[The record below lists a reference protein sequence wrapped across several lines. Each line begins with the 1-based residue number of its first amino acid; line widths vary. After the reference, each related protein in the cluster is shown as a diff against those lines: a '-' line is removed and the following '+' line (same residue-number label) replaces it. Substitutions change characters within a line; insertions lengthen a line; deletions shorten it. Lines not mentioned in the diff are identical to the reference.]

1 MKKLIIAST
10 ILASTVAVSGG
21 SSVQAAAANPGT
33 IIVSYNN
40 QSHVYELSATAV
52 VAAVGDTIQ
61 VNNTTQN
68 TIDVGT
74 DVGANAGILSVGQQA
89 CNPLQTH
96 ATCIVTSGNTT
107 TYTVTQLGVITVKFS
122 NSSTLTFTVGAGG
135 GPTGPVSVVKGSFDP
150 NGGECVWDGLK
161 KTFTDDFFAIGY
173 FYAPGAA
180 ECSRPGYVFADWVI
194 KGSSP
199 STSAGLPVLVH
210 EPDKVRRHFVAQS
223 GDYVAQ
229 WQKATASFDLAGG
242 SCRID
247 GVVRAGWSDVLTD
260 AQGKSLSTGDVVRL
274 PAPEACSKDGAR
286 LVGWTSAITGDIVT
300 ASGATYVAQWVANNP
315 TITITGERT
324 TVSGKPGICVD
335 GITTGFSEGE
345 TVIPYFRFPGETQ
358 YSQGS
363 ARPVVG
369 TDGTFTWCRKT
380 GKKFYAYFTSA
391 DGRVTSNRI
400 IIAAQ

>member
-21 SSVQAAAANPGT
+21 SSVQAAALGPVIWDGASAMPD
-33 IIVSYNN
+33 SYP
-40 QSHVYELSATAV
+40 
-52 VAAVGDTIQ
+52 AAMVGDSF
-61 VNNTTQN
+61 
-68 TIDVGT
+68 G
-74 DVGANAGILSVGQQA
+74 
-89 CNPLQTH
+89 
-96 ATCIVTSGNTT
+96 
-107 TYTVTQLGVITVKFS
+107 FS
-122 NSSTLTFTVGAGG
+122 NSSGLSVMLVNASGTIKEQGGQTCTPHSCYVNQMASIGFDVLGLGTVQVQTANGNVLATITLGAGG
-135 GPTGPVSVVKGSFDP
+135 NGGPSGPATVVKGSFDP
-150 NGGECVWDGLK
+150 NGGECIFDGQK
-161 KTFTDDFFAIGY
+161 QTSKYNSFTVGFSYVPGVAECTRKGHVFTD
-173 FYAPGAA
+173 
-180 ECSRPGYVFADWVI
+180 WVV
-194 KGSSP
+194 GSTSK
-199 STSAGLPVLVH
+199 SAGLPVLIQ
-210 EPDKVRRHFVAQS
+210 EPDMVKRHFVAQS

-380 GKKFYAYFTSA
+380 GKKFYAYVTSA